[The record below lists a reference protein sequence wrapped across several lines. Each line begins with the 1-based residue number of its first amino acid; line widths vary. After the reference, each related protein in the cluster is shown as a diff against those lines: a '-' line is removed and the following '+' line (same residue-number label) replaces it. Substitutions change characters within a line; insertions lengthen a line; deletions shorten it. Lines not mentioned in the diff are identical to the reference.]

1 MSTSNLFHEIMQ
13 CSAVWYHPWLREPAA
28 EINRIRLLATQYT
41 SERMVTYSNLMGM
54 EMLANDLQKPKPSLS
69 VKTEKNMNEADEKL
83 ATLNYV
89 SDLKTKTK
97 SKMLKEYEQKMGKP
111 GNKRPLSRI
120 PLWYFL
126 HEILDVERCNDM
138 IGWECEPEL
147 IFTIKKPKELA
158 CLWGQIKSREN
169 MTYAKLARGI
179 RYYYGKGVIE
189 KFNGK
194 RFCYQFIVSKK
205 TKAVLSKRKNIPQE
219 IISTKSRHDRKRK
232 SPLPD
237 TYKNDSKKSWENRS
251 QDGFTNTSVKDWTS
265 DDDDIISDSD
275 LSSLDQ
281 CISDIFTDPKFA
293 TFFPDVSLENKVFP
307 TSVSTTKLDS
317 DMFIMTRQPS
327 ELGIFPTLDDMS
339 QFIST
344 SGPTETLTDC
354 LQQKEDLVD
363 LSNLQDSQLFDI
375 YDQDNS
381 FDGYQPKQ
389 YRDHQEVQWDRKKS
403 KSESE
408 AFFQDFFNQNTSS
421 LQRSSATVRSLPDF
435 SIIDNNV
442 STLKPED
449 QYGFFTNML
458 LDQEDTHTQSR
469 SSSLNDYFNF

>member
-1 MSTSNLFHEIMQ
+1 
-13 CSAVWYHPWLREPAA
+13 
-28 EINRIRLLATQYT
+28 
-41 SERMVTYSNLMGM
+41 
-54 EMLANDLQKPKPSLS
+54 
-69 VKTEKNMNEADEKL
+69 
-83 ATLNYV
+83 
-89 SDLKTKTK
+89 
-97 SKMLKEYEQKMGKP
+97 
-111 GNKRPLSRI
+111 
-120 PLWYFL
+120 
-126 HEILDVERCNDM
+126 
-138 IGWECEPEL
+138 
-147 IFTIKKPKELA
+147 
-158 CLWGQIKSREN
+158 
-169 MTYAKLARGI
+169 
-179 RYYYGKGVIE
+179 
-189 KFNGK
+189 
-194 RFCYQFIVSKK
+194 
-205 TKAVLSKRKNIPQE
+205 
-219 IISTKSRHDRKRK
+219 
-232 SPLPD
+232 
-237 TYKNDSKKSWENRS
+237 
-251 QDGFTNTSVKDWTS
+251 
-265 DDDDIISDSD
+265 
-275 LSSLDQ
+275 
-281 CISDIFTDPKFA
+281 
-293 TFFPDVSLENKVFP
+293 
-307 TSVSTTKLDS
+307 
-317 DMFIMTRQPS
+317 MTRQPS

-375 YDQDNS
+375 YDQENS
-381 FDGYQPKQ
+381 FDGYQPKR